1 MFTLII
7 ITLILFAVFFVALDI
22 YLDIYLKVPKKSRIL
37 FIISGFIIIALL
49 CTILIEYSTTPKIE
63 DYVRGNTTTEIK
75 YEMQD
80 GILIEAD
87 TTYIFKSQASKEFY
101 GTTN

>member
-7 ITLILFAVFFVALDI
+7 ITLILFAVFFVVLNA
-22 YLDIYLKVPKKSRIL
+22 YLDFYLKTPKKPRIL
-37 FIISGFIIIALL
+37 FIISGFIIMGLL
-49 CTILIEYSTTPKIE
+49 CTILVENATTPKIE

-80 GILIEAD
+80 GILIEVD